1 MSLTTL
7 IVSTVLPE
15 KQVPTAIAKAD
26 PAFGIIGSVVK
37 LDGRLSSDPEGS
49 PLTYTWTFDSVPI
62 GSRVES
68 EGFRSIDPDNAVVSF
83 SPDVVGEYVLGLT
96 VSNGMFDSEKAQTV
110 SSIRAILVPHGR
122 GLIPDGK
129 WIWSYIRDVWQGVE
143 NKETFETLWSAL
155 IQIVGSE
162 MLKLYEVDFNKS
174 IRDIQDYF
182 QRRWLSYSPELEI
195 KVNGPDFFL
204 GYHFAGKDAST
215 INLGESGSLIVINS
229 NEAFLIEGSLLQD
242 IGTRTLTITSSSNPA
257 NNKTYELAGVNST
270 KNGYRFKNTNPVPY
284 PTADRTGSGL
294 SFEFSAQSSEW
305 TVAGVSGPS
314 IVPLMAMHGSPL
326 DYLLPIFG
334 SEDISMVNVQVGDV
348 VHYKSGPNKGIYRI
362 IEKSSTGIKVD
373 RAPPSFSNST
383 TNATHKADTYRPL
396 AFTVPSND
404 ALLTNTVAIPYD
416 PSKDVS
422 KIAPGR
428 VIIVNGVTYTIV
440 RTTLDF
446 NQREPTVI
454 VTVDRALLQSGLTGL
469 SWRTP
474 PTLVS
479 TTQDFDVDGVSSGD
493 RISFDIVQNGK
504 EVSTVYCQVTGV
516 DRGRLGFV
524 PSLSPLV
531 PGQVPT
537 VPNELI
543 FQVAN
548 DFGIAGAS
556 KNPDGSYTFSGTASQ
571 YLNEISSGQFKNKY
585 WNKQLTPTTDISI
598 NPNFQ
603 IKPRLIRRCRLIPID
618 ESVRS
623 IPLLQNYVAPATV
636 IERDG
641 KYFQQYKS
649 KEYEV
654 DAPPYF
660 LKENIDYVID
670 GQIALSGNLT
680 FRTGTD
686 IVEADGGDFVD
697 RGIGPGDQFIIRSPV
712 TLARTYYVQA
722 VLGPTKLK
730 LTREIPLY
738 PLGTF
743 VTANVQIRRRRS
755 GHFIRFTPG
764 KFTAQ
769 RPAPERLWSEVTF
782 FDNNENIE
790 SNFGILVGLTRADVD
805 AVSENLNYRQAVSG
819 IMYAFLRGSS
829 IERIRLGAQILLGLP
844 FAENRGIIRSIENDY
859 RLDIY
864 GNPVLGRI
872 LVEDVDNVGTAL
884 GTLRIY
890 TFPIEPASALAGLE
904 TNPATG
910 QTYKVGDI
918 AEKFAILSKGVEISD
933 YLTNPIDLGSFS
945 VERVLQ
951 KYHSMRIRIND
962 NIFTLPEI
970 GLVSSFLKK
979 ITPSYIAFFVS
990 SVSEFADE
998 VSITDVLS
1006 MAIKIGPPM
1015 LVDNASL
1022 NIPPT
1027 MMLES
1032 KNPNGITQLKFGNF
1046 PLWVRRSGKDLST
1059 IPSSSTVTIAA
1070 GGIVSPRVNEE
1081 FEGPLVV
1088 AGDLLQIFEGSDQ
1101 GVYEIQTVTNDTTLV
1116 LAGAPSLG
1124 FVGSSDLRYAILR
1137 PIRQII
1143 RGVSSTMVSSGSNV
1157 VTFYSGGLRTD
1168 GVAVGDDLVVA
1179 SNNPFLPRR
1188 FKILEVLESSPGSG
1202 IWDSVRIDYTFNYTG
1217 GGQFAISRSKIIE
1230 SPFPTLFTAV
1240 GIAGNKI
1247 NLPGSSIFYGLMETG
1262 DVLQSMSGD
1271 DVVAEHLIVDA
1282 NSRQISPGI
1291 GIGGIADFRL
1301 VKKNR
1306 YKTGAG
1312 FGVINTWDPTDI
1324 AETAIVETQPLAS
1337 CTASSADVYLAAER
1351 TVAPASGPDPVDPS
1365 VLNIRP
1371 LDFLKLEGMASGTDI
1386 GYGEGIFPIV
1396 EVTNTMVRLAVALP
1410 DTESVPW
1417 SIIRRS

>member
-7 IVSTVLPE
+7 IISSVLPE
-15 KQVPTAIAKAD
+15 KQIPTAIVKAD

-37 LDGRLSSDPEGS
+37 LDGRLSTDPEGS
-49 PLTYTWTFDSVPI
+49 TLTYAWTFDSVPI

-68 EGFRSIDPDNAVVSF
+68 EGFRSIDPDNGIVSF
-83 SPDVVGEYVLGLT
+83 SPDVVGEYVIGLT
-96 VSNGMFDSEKAQTV
+96 VSNGMFDSEKAQAV

-162 MLKLYEVDFNKS
+162 LLKLYEVDFNKS
-174 IRDIQDYF
+174 IRDIQDLF
-182 QRRWLSYSPELEI
+182 QRRWLSYSPELDI

-204 GYHFAGKDAST
+204 GFHFAGKDAST
-215 INLGESGSLIVINS
+215 INLGESGSLIVVNA
-229 NEAFLIEGSLLQD
+229 NETFLIEGSLLQD
-242 IGTRTLTITSSSNPA
+242 IGNRTLTISSSSNSA
-257 NNKTYELAGVNST
+257 NNKTYEISGVNST
-270 KNGYRFKNTNPVPY
+270 KNGYKLKGAVPY
-284 PTADRTGSGL
+284 PTADKTGSAL
-294 SFEFSAQSSEW
+294 SFEFTAQSLEW
-305 TVAGVSGPS
+305 TLSSTGGGPS
-314 IVPLMAMHGSPL
+314 LVPLMAMFGSPL

-348 VHYKSGPNKGIYRI
+348 LHYKSGPNKGIYRI
-362 IEKSSTGIKVD
+362 TEKTPTGIKVD
-373 RAPPSFSNST
+373 RPPQSFSNST

-396 AFTVPSND
+396 AFKIPSSD
-404 ALLTNTVAIPYD
+404 TLLTNTVAIPFD
-416 PSKDVS
+416 PAQDVS

-428 VIIVNGVTYTIV
+428 IIIVNGVTFTIV
-440 RTTLDF
+440 RTTLDL

-454 VTVDRALLQSGLTGL
+454 VTVDRALLQSGLSGL

-504 EVSTVYCQVTGV
+504 EVTTVFCQVAGV

-524 PSLSPLV
+524 PSLAPLV
-531 PGQVPT
+531 PGQVPSIPDAT
-537 VPNELI
+537 I
-543 FQVAN
+543 FQVAS
-548 DFGIAGAS
+548 DFGISGAVKS
-556 KNPDGSYTFSGTASQ
+556 PDGSYSFSGTTQQ
-571 YLNEISSGQFKNKY
+571 YLNEISSGQFKTKY

-623 IPLLQNYVAPATV
+623 IPLLQNYVSPTAV
-636 IERDG
+636 VEKDG
-641 KYFQQYKS
+641 KFYQQYKS

-654 DAPPYF
+654 EAPPYY

-670 GQIALSGNLT
+670 GQIALSGDLT
-680 FRTGTD
+680 FKTGTD
-686 IVEADGGDFVD
+686 IVEADGGDFID
-697 RGIGPGDQFIIRSPV
+697 RGIGPGDQFIVREPV

-722 VLGPTKLK
+722 VISPTKLK

-738 PLGTF
+738 PLGEY
-743 VTANVQIRRRRS
+743 VTANVQVRRRRS

-872 LVEDVDNVGTAL
+872 LVEDVDNNGAPL

-890 TFPIEPASALAGLE
+890 TFPIEQASALAGLE

-910 QTYKVGDI
+910 QMYKVDDI
-918 AEKFAILSKGVEISD
+918 VEKFAILSKGVEISD
-933 YLTNPIDLGSFS
+933 YLTNPVEVGSFS

-990 SVSEFADE
+990 SVSEFADTVTISDDVTMS
-998 VSITDVLS
+998 VSL
-1006 MAIKIGPPM
+1006 GPPM

-1032 KNPNGITQLKFGNF
+1032 KNPNGFNQLKFGNF
-1046 PLWVRRSGKDLST
+1046 PFWVRRTGKDLQ
-1059 IPSSSTVTIAA
+1059 TVDGSASITIAA
-1070 GGIVSPRVNEE
+1070 GGIQFPRDTED
-1081 FEGPLVV
+1081 FEAPLTVD
-1088 AGDLLQIFEGSDQ
+1088 GDLLQILEGPNA
-1101 GVYEIQTVTNDTTLV
+1101 GIYPIQTVTSDSTVTLADAPTEGFE
-1116 LAGAPSLG
+1116 AG
-1124 FVGSSDLRYAILR
+1124 VGLRYAIIR

-1143 RGVSSTMVSSGSNV
+1143 RSTVSILTSTGSDI
-1157 VTFYSGGLRTD
+1157 VTASQGLRTD
-1168 GVAVGDDLVVA
+1168 GVSVGDFLTILND
-1179 SNNPFLPRR
+1179 NPTIPSRLQ
-1188 FKILEVLESSPGSG
+1188 ILEVLESTPGSG
-1202 IWDSVRIDYTFNYTG
+1202 IWNKLKVDYTFNYTG
-1217 GGQFAISRSKIIE
+1217 GGLFAISRSKIVE
-1230 SPFPTLFTAV
+1230 SPYPALFTV
-1240 GIAGNKI
+1240 SGLAGGKFNA
-1247 NLPGSSIFYGLMETG
+1247 PGTSLLHGLMEPG
-1262 DVLQSMSGD
+1262 DVLQAMVGD
-1271 DVVAEHLIVDA
+1271 DVRREYLIIDSK
-1282 NSRQISPGI
+1282 NRITSPPI
-1291 GIGGIADFRL
+1291 GNGNIEDVRL

-1306 YKTGAG
+1306 YTTGVG

-1324 AETAIVETQPLAS
+1324 GEVAISESQPLAS
-1337 CTASSADVYLAAER
+1337 CTASSNEVTLEYER
-1351 TVAPASGPDPVDPS
+1351 TVAPASGPDPVDPAA
-1365 VLNIRP
+1365 LNIRP
-1371 LDFLKLEGMASGTDI
+1371 TDFLKLEGMASGTDI

-1396 EVTNTMVRLAVALP
+1396 EVTNSLVKLSVNLP
-1410 DTESVPW
+1410 DTESLPW